1 MNGKVKCELLNVRKT
16 PEKADNIVAVVT
28 KGTELLVV
36 DDANGW
42 LRINSGNVDGYV
54 MAEFVAIE
62 AEPAPVAGQEP
73 EKTPETDQAAG
84 QAPEGTPEQGQADA
98 EEPEKPKKS
107 RKKGGEEDEQTGA
120 AE

>member
-28 KGTELLVV
+28 KGTELLVI

-62 AEPAPVAGQEP
+62 AEPEP
-73 EKTPETDQAAG
+73 AAAAKSEETDQAAG
-84 QAPEGTPEQGQADA
+84 QAPEGTPEPGQA
-98 EEPEKPKKS
+98 PEKPKKNG
-107 RKKGGEEDEQTGA
+107 KKGGEEDEQTGA